1 MQIQIPAEIFVCT
14 WWSRLYP
21 AAEAT
26 QLGRLYNESLAAR
39 WERRP
44 THLSY
49 FLTTTNSTVLT
60 SINSTVLS
68 YHYQLHF
75 TFSSSFKFCTFVP
88 LQTVFPWEE
97 GPTPLTILFTPTPWL
112 SSPLPLPFLTW
123 PVTNSLLVIEPPINH
138 QEIYFPLFPRLS
150 SYRIWRSWNPCPL
163 TISSLHEAEHRKIP
177 PRECPDHRIRLL
189 NNRGT
194 VLMINTYVGNI

>member
-1 MQIQIPAEIFVCT
+1 MQFKQVPKFDNFETVFCLNHLINSCCVSLVPSSTPRLIPMQIQIPAEMFVYT

-49 FLTTTNSTVLT
+49 FLTTTNSTVP
-60 SINSTVLS
+60 SPPSSSVLS
-68 YHYQLHF
+68 YHCKPFFHEKRVLPH
-75 TFSSSFKFCTFVP
+75 
-88 LQTVFPWEE
+88 
-97 GPTPLTILFTPTPWL
+97 WL
-112 SSPLPLPFLTW
+112 YSSPPHLDFLYHCPLLPFLTW

-138 QEIYFPLFPRLS
+138 QEIYFPPFPRLS
-150 SYRIWRSWNPCPL
+150 SYRIWRSWNQL
-163 TISSLHEAEHRKIP
+163 FVWGWT
-177 PRECPDHRIRLL
+177 
-189 NNRGT
+189 
-194 VLMINTYVGNI
+194 

>member
-1 MQIQIPAEIFVCT
+1 MQIQMQVQMQIQIPAEIIVCT

-68 YHYQLHF
+68 YHYQLHS
-75 TFSSSFKFCTFVP
+75 TFSSFKFCTFVP

-112 SSPLPLPFLTW
+112 SSPLPASPLPYLT
-123 PVTNSLLVIEPPINH
+123 SDQLLTGYRTSYQPSRD
-138 QEIYFPLFPRLS
+138 LLS
-150 SYRIWRSWNPCPL
+150 SL
-163 TISSLHEAEHRKIP
+163 SSPFTLSDMKGLKSP
-177 PRECPDHRIRLL
+177 PTECPDHRIRFA
-189 NNRGT
+189 
-194 VLMINTYVGNI
+194 

>member
-1 MQIQIPAEIFVCT
+1 MQIQILAEIFVCT

-49 FLTTTNSTVLT
+49 FLTTTK
-60 SINSTVLS
+60 STVLS
-68 YHYQLHF
+68 YHYQLHSTYHYQLHS
-75 TFSSSFKFCTFVP
+75 TFSSFKFCTFVP

-112 SSPLPLPFLTW
+112 SSPLPASPLPYLT
-123 PVTNSLLVIEPPINH
+123 SDQLLTCYRAFYQPSRD
-138 QEIYFPLFPRLS
+138 LLS
-150 SYRIWRSWNPCPL
+150 SL
-163 TISSLHEAEHRKIP
+163 SSPFILSDMKELESLP
-177 PRECPDHRIRLL
+177 PNYQLFAW
-189 NNRGT
+189 GWT
-194 VLMINTYVGNI
+194 

>member
-1 MQIQIPAEIFVCT
+1 MFVYT

-49 FLTTTNSTVLT
+49 FLTTTNSTVL
-60 SINSTVLS
+60 SSVLS
-68 YHYQLHF
+68 YQHYQLHS
-75 TFSSSFKFCTFVP
+75 TSSSFNCTFVP

-97 GPTPLTILFTPTPWL
+97 APTPLTILFTPTPWL
-112 SSPLPLPFLTW
+112 SLPLPASSLPYLNWT
-123 PVTNSLLVIEPPINH
+123 VTNSWLVIEPPINH

-150 SYRIWRSWNPCPL
+150 PYRIWRGWNPCPL
-163 TISSLHEAEHRKIP
+163 SALCMRLGIRRSVPAP
-177 PRECPDHRIRLL
+177 PPTECPDHCIRFA
-189 NNRGT
+189 
-194 VLMINTYVGNI
+194 